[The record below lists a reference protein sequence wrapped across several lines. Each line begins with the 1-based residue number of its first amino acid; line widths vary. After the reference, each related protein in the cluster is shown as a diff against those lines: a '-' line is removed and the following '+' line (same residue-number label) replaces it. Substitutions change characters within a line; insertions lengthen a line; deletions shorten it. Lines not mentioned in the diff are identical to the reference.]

1 MNHMNPLNS
10 MNPMPRPMNTLFP
23 IYFNPV
29 NNQLSYSVHNPSQGN
44 QTFIPLNQ
52 PHFQKKMAVKNNNE
66 IHQNAIG
73 NLTLNAEKL
82 NQDLHNQNVR
92 NIRLKE
98 NGAFLSINHTGQKIH
113 NYEIRKKGGSEE
125 NQNKEKRLSPGID
138 DRCSYD
144 SKNQQSHSYMRRY
157 KDSVDPVSKYMN
169 IQINIEFDQNNIE
182 NTKKNFRDVIN
193 QNLKM
198 IQTTMPEI
206 NNIKILYADSNTS
219 TPKIN
224 SENKSDKVI
233 NKSISLIST
242 SEAFDLE
249 AKTTIE
255 KNLWNVLKNSLLFG
269 SSKETHKNII
279 NQTTKIVFQIL
290 NSINFSNNI
299 SFEKNFFRL
308 FNLQIPIDKKLFFN
322 LNYGSKIKILCYLF
336 CKYFKKNIISLL
348 YEDFYED
355 VNIPEICS
363 DNRSKIN
370 SSSIYFL
377 DVSESKDQHMSRIKI
392 NDSFTEIKNKISLSS
407 IFTNTED
414 DRINWLL
421 IRKLIILLI
430 QHLDLFKDYLK
441 IKLKEERDFHCPET
455 TIEKLKSIIESQMM
469 CEDQFEINESLLQ
482 LNLVDLI
489 DRVSIVD
496 LQLYVALSNVDFLP
510 KNTSKRVNFL
520 NNKNEKKEFEM
531 TQFERDSILMPKIKR
546 KDEKIKFVFK
556 SIRKQLFNE
565 FKLKSKNNHSVSKT
579 KKLFNTKYLNKSE
592 EAIKYFYSND
602 LSKKKLKI
610 LNECN
615 RLVYNMNT
623 YKNEKY
629 IKDQVEISIY
639 RKSEDFLNKTQM
651 DIKEFKKI
659 LFDRQSKHT
668 WILQDILN
676 SIPAFE
682 NFFVFPKHRKRIKKK
697 KYNTRTKMCLTLN

>member
-1 MNHMNPLNS
+1 MQ
-10 MNPMPRPMNTLFP
+10 RPMNSYFP
-23 IYFNPV
+23 IFFDPA
-29 NNQLSYSVHNPSQGN
+29 NNQISYSIHNPNQGN
-44 QTFIPLNQ
+44 QTFIPINQ
-52 PHFQKKMAVKNNNE
+52 DNFQRNLIPKKNNE
-66 IHQNAIG
+66 THQNAIG
-73 NLTLNAEKL
+73 NLTLNAQKL

-98 NGAFLSINHTGQKIH
+98 NGAFWSINQKNQTQNIH
-113 NYEIRKKGGSEE
+113 NFEIIKKGGSEE
-125 NQNKEKRLSPGID
+125 NPNKEKQICPGID
-138 DRCSYD
+138 GSSFD
-144 SKNQQSHSYMRRY
+144 SKNQQSNQYLRRY
-157 KDSVDPVSKYMN
+157 KDSEDSGSKYMN

-182 NTKKNFRDVIN
+182 NTKKNFKHVIN
-193 QNLKM
+193 ENLKL
-198 IQTTMPEI
+198 IQSTMPEI
-206 NNIKILYADSNTS
+206 SNIKILFADSNTS

-224 SENKSDKVI
+224 SEVKSDQVI

-255 KNLWNVLKNSLLFG
+255 QNLWNVLKNSLLFD
-269 SSKETHKNII
+269 SSKQNHKDIV
-279 NQTTKIVFQIL
+279 NQTSKIVFQIL

-322 LNYGSKIKILCYLF
+322 LHYGSKIKILCYLF

-348 YEDFYED
+348 YEEFYED

-363 DNRSKIN
+363 DNRSKAM
-370 SSSIYFL
+370 SSSVYFL
-377 DVSESKDQHMSRIKI
+377 DVSESKEKQLAKENKSYLEIQNKI
-392 NDSFTEIKNKISLSS
+392 NLST
-407 IFTNTED
+407 IFPNTED
-414 DRINWLL
+414 NQLNWLL

-430 QHLDLFKDYLK
+430 QHLALFKDYLK
-441 IKLKEERDFHCPET
+441 IKLRDETNFQNNKT

-469 CEDQFEINESLLQ
+469 CEDQFEIDTSLLK
-482 LNLVDLI
+482 LNLVDLVNK
-489 DRVSIVD
+489 VSISD

-510 KNTSKRVNFL
+510 KNTSKRVFFL
-520 NNKNEKKEFEM
+520 NEQKEKNEFEM
-531 TQFERDSILMPKIKR
+531 TQFERESILMPKIKR

-579 KKLFNTKYLNKSE
+579 KQLFNTKYLNKSE

-615 RLVYNMNT
+615 KLVYNMKN

-651 DIKEFKKI
+651 DLNEFKKI

-682 NFFVFPKHRKRIKKK
+682 VFFVFPRHKKRIKKK
-697 KYNTRTKMCLTLN
+697 KYNTRAKIC